1 MFDKTT
7 TYFKYPNRY
16 YTLIEIFDLEES
28 WLLEGAFEF
37 HEKRGNSSALP
48 TAVSRKDGIYL
59 KNVSMKIGLQLLS
72 LAHLYFVVIKGQKS
86 TCPKLFDRL

>member
-1 MFDKTT
+1 MEK
-7 TYFKYPNRY
+7 
-16 YTLIEIFDLEES
+16 
-28 WLLEGAFEF
+28 AFEF
-37 HEKRGNSSALP
+37 HEKCGNSSAWL
-48 TAVSRKDGIYL
+48 TVVFRKDRISL